1 MANFNFGIDLPSEKL
16 AKELKAELELTD
28 IYVDGLD
35 HDEERVSVIS
45 KQGILD
51 VLKNWA
57 LKNSIELSV
66 EVWPEGLEYDE
77 AEENGEM
84 EFFSY
89 S

>member
-28 IYVDGLD
+28 IYADGLD